1 MCRLYSIYSSFV
13 CEERVSFFGRHPNSR
28 AHPPCSAPP
37 PSLSFFS
44 ISACGKR
51 LYIATAIHS
60 FFFIH
65 SVWPLRPFLCV
76 CVCGERK
83 EISFIGNA
91 MLTRHNLAQS
101 GGEQLAAIHTH
112 TKIFFFF
119 FSFIIFILFFLDRE
133 KRRKDERMNGTR
145 REVLDDDAIKKRVG
159 WRESHVLDTSESLQQ
174 IHISTQRK
182 KERRRERSR

>member
-37 PSLSFFS
+37 SSPSSPFPPAVNAY
-44 ISACGKR
+44 ISPPPF
-51 LYIATAIHS
+51 IHS
-60 FFFIH
+60 FSFI
-65 SVWPLRPFLCV
+65 PFGRCGRFCV
-76 CVCGERK
+76 CVERK

-101 GGEQLAAIHTH
+101 GGEQQLYTH
-112 TKIFFFF
+112 TKIFFFFF

>member
-1 MCRLYSIYSSFV
+1 MAVAAVFV
-13 CEERVSFFGRHPNSR
+13 CV
-28 AHPPCSAPP
+28 
-37 PSLSFFS
+37 
-44 ISACGKR
+44 
-51 LYIATAIHS
+51 
-60 FFFIH
+60 
-65 SVWPLRPFLCV
+65 
-76 CVCGERK
+76 ERK

-101 GGEQLAAIHTH
+101 GGEQQLYTH

-174 IHISTQRK
+174 IHIHTE
-182 KERRRERSR
+182 KERREI